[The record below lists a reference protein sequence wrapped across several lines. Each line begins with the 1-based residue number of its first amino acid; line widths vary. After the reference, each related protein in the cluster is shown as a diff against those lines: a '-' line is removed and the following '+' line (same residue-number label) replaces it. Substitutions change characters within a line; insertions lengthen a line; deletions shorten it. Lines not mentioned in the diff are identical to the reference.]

1 MEEARGLE
9 DEEVGEEISGLED
22 EEVGEEDSGKE
33 DEEVVEDEDEDVVV
47 FVVEVVFKVED
58 V

>member
-9 DEEVGEEISGLED
+9 DEEVGEEVSGLED

-33 DEEVVEDEDEDVVV
+33 DEEVVEDEDEGVVV